1 MADKN
6 AKNSDLNADIE
17 MYFQQIIELST
28 LMLNESCVSPIN
40 VLTLRELAEKGL
52 QKAQSLLL

>member
-6 AKNSDLNADIE
+6 AKTSDLNADIE

-28 LMLNESCVSPIN
+28 LMLNESKCFNI
-40 VLTLRELAEKGL
+40 KGIGGKRAAKGAKFAL
-52 QKAQSLLL
+52 VR